1 MAFDAS
7 QILGHFG
14 TQGAVFDCAG
24 LRWGPI
30 PQRTFYIL
38 ILWTLC
44 PKSRNHTK
52 SQKGPKEG
60 SIPSI
65 RSILAR
71 CSVAAHSLYTRYSFL
86 RALCLSS
93 KIHGYRLFL
102 TAFSLNRFSLS
113 LY

>member
-24 LRWGPI
+24 LHWGSI

-52 SQKGPKEG
+52 FQKVLKEG
-60 SIPSI
+60 SIPST
-65 RSILAR
+65 RSTPSR
-71 CSVAAHSLYTRYSFL
+71 
-86 RALCLSS
+86 
-93 KIHGYRLFL
+93 
-102 TAFSLNRFSLS
+102 
-113 LY
+113 